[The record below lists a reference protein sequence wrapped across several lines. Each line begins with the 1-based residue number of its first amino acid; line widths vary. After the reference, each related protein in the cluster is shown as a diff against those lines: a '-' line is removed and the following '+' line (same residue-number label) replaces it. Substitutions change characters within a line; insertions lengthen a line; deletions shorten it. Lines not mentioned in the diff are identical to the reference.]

1 MAETQHKP
9 PFSSSPTVA
18 GTSRPMTTYH
28 AMAARFSEQG
38 EHPIVE
44 ACFLELAE
52 PDIATGGSRFTG
64 PRCNA
69 CLDGSLLPAK
79 TTASGRVT
87 LRASSDPACLSH
99 SRQGLGRL
107 SHDSG

>member
-1 MAETQHKP
+1 MNRT
-9 PFSSSPTVA
+9 
-18 GTSRPMTTYH
+18 
-28 AMAARFSEQG
+28 
-38 EHPIVE
+38 IVRR
-44 ACFLELAE
+44 LRHLYLALSWYRNLRL
-52 PDIATGGSRFTG
+52 TRSTW
-64 PRCNA
+64 
-69 CLDGSLLPAK
+69 LLPAK

>member
-1 MAETQHKP
+1 
-9 PFSSSPTVA
+9 
-18 GTSRPMTTYH
+18 MTTKTPTQYQH
-28 AMAARFSEQG
+28 
-38 EHPIVE
+38 
-44 ACFLELAE
+44 LE
-52 PDIATGGSRFTG
+52 PRPGSNYRQ
-64 PRCNA
+64 
-69 CLDGSLLPAK
+69 LLPAK